1 MRWDLIPGE
10 LVEIKVS
17 AATGVLAN
25 EWGVLQGNTLLWEG
39 KRGWEN
45 LL

>member
-17 AATGVLAN
+17 ATTGVQAN
-25 EWGVLQGNTLLWEG
+25 EWVLLQGNPLPWEG